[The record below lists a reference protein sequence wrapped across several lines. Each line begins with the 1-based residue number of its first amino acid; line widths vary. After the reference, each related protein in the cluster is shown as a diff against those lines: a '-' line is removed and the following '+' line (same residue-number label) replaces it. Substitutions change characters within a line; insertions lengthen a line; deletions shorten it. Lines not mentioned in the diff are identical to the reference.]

1 MRSIDTALVRYILTG
16 ISKLIAANP
25 RDAAT
30 IAVTG
35 TRTILCGLGSG
46 QPRAHH
52 KSKAGRIR

>member
-30 IAVTG
+30 G